1 MDAKK
6 MTMAWL
12 GAFVVMFVLS
22 FLWYGMLMQ
31 DFYMENYQ
39 DVNRSEEDFSMP
51 LIMVGYLVLT
61 FLMSYIFPLGFKG
74 GSAVTEGMRFGVLL
88 GMTRALPTALI
99 LAGVYKMPLS
109 ANLVEAVFT
118 IFESAIGG
126 IVIAKI
132 YGLGGGNDAS
142 SETDSE

>member
-1 MDAKK
+1 MDTKK

-12 GAFVVMFVLS
+12 GAFVVMFMLS
-22 FLWYGMLMQ
+22 FVWHVPLMGE
-31 DFYMENYQ
+31 FNAENYSE
-39 DVNRSEEDFSMP
+39 VNLSEEEFSFA
-51 LIMVGYLVLT
+51 LIAAGYLVLT

-88 GMTRALPTALI
+88 GMTRALPIALI
-99 LAGVYKMPLS
+99 LAGAYKMPLS
-109 ANLVEAVFT
+109 ANLVEAVYT
-118 IFESAIGG
+118 IVESAIGG

-132 YGLGGGNDAS
+132 YGLGEGNDAS